1 MQTYLLVM
9 SVPSGFTHC
18 AECIVDSLCPGIIS
32 CASEPVKAVQH
43 HFDPKV
49 MRNITLPTLDP
60 AQEVRIAAVHRGFLY
75 QHLYTAACL
84 LNAAS
89 LDATVVVVERDE
101 DIEIITSKA
110 RLYIQVKTRAHPI
123 MPSDIAQ
130 ALERFERLRTEHTE
144 GRRTGDPGFLVV
156 TNQPLGPVL
165 AKSIATGALGDVQVV
180 YPGQVATGLFAA
192 LPPAWHTID
201 EGVLWCTARAETLPF
216 PTLAPDSLV
225 WKLAGRILAAA
236 AGNAPHANQAFLIE
250 QLPTL
255 FEQLVVQLQQFPA
268 PPLPYRPQAKEP
280 AIETGARVRVIVGF
294 SGAGKTAWA
303 AQAAN
308 HSTQNCAFY
317 DCAETPS
324 EALASA
330 LVRELAVRLIGTSDP
345 VCREILLP
353 GASGLESL
361 TALDNYLHR
370 QSMAPIVVLDN
381 AHRIDAQSLRRVVE
395 GTSSLRFVLL
405 CQPVGSLR
413 EIEATLGL
421 TRESLLGWG
430 LDELASACSA
440 AGAFGSA
447 ATLGRLQ
454 ALTRGMPLF
463 VESAARIA
471 VREHAGD
478 LEQLCHTLEQQTNTA
493 ETAQEVILEKVFD
506 ALPQQ
511 SKDAVAVLSLCDVG
525 LESHEVNE
533 LLRDA
538 ITLTEPAIASLL
550 RTLRQAGVAE
560 IYGDS
565 RVKIHDAMRILGSRH
580 LLAAPVSLAV
590 QAKSVL
596 KAVLLKTLQETQDTS
611 RFSLYV
617 RMLVE
622 TREIKVLV
630 ELIGEEM
637 FHELGIAPHIWHS
650 LEQAL
655 QDPTIEPSDRF
666 WALDGLAFSDM
677 KQGRFDRLQGRFAE
691 MERLLSEHELGDD
704 ERLSFIMKRMN
715 FQADQGDQHAVN
727 RSIDA
732 MRAMLPDKPKHHRVF
747 RYNAACA
754 LFRLKMLDMAE
765 REARQVV
772 AENYEALG
780 IIPEQ
785 VYGLTQREL
794 SELVDRPHIDYH
806 NLKHTADALELLAM
820 VTKEQGRTDRL
831 ARIHAMKF
839 YSLVGAVDSLV
850 RVGQDAADD
859 FVFVHDFDGARE
871 FLEQHVIPTVIRA
884 NMLARI
890 VGVRSQYAVVLAYCG
905 DVDAAEREMA
915 LLESYAPGFTAQ
927 QAAEIASQKVLIAQ
941 QRVKPLVSWQQTLAM
956 RRILDAQAAS
966 QSKPSRPETGKKGR
980 P

>member
-1 MQTYLLVM
+1 M
-9 SVPSGFTHC
+9 
-18 AECIVDSLCPGIIS
+18 
-32 CASEPVKAVQH
+32 
-43 HFDPKV
+43 
-49 MRNITLPTLDP
+49 LPTLDP

-89 LDATVVVVERDE
+89 LDATGVVVERDE
-101 DIEIITSKA
+101 DIEIVTSKA

-130 ALERFERLRTEHTE
+130 ALERFERLRAEHTE

-156 TNQPLGPVL
+156 TNQPPGPAL
-165 AKSIATGALGDVQVV
+165 AKSIATGALVDVQVI

-201 EGVLWCTARAETLPF
+201 EGVLWCTSRAETLPF
-216 PTLAPDSLV
+216 PTLAADSLV

-236 AGNAPHANQAFLIE
+236 AGNSPHANQTFLIE

-268 PPLPYRPQAKEP
+268 PPLPYRPQAEEP
-280 AIETGARVRVIVGF
+280 AIETGARVRVIAGF

-303 AQAAN
+303 AQAAC
-308 HSTQNCAFY
+308 HSTQSCAYY
-317 DCAETPS
+317 DCTETPS
-324 EALASA
+324 EALASS
-330 LVRELAVRLIGTSDP
+330 LVRELAAKLVGASDP
-345 VCREILLP
+345 VRREILLP

-361 TALDNYLHR
+361 TTLDNYLYR
-370 QSMAPIVVLDN
+370 QGMQPIVVLDN

-395 GTSSLRFVLL
+395 GTASLRFVLL

-413 EIEATLGL
+413 ELEATLGL
-421 TRESLLGWG
+421 TRENLLGWG
-430 LDELASACSA
+430 LDELASSCSA
-440 AGAFGSA
+440 AGTFGSA

-454 ALTRGMPLF
+454 ALTRGMPLY
-463 VESAARIA
+463 VESSARIA
-471 VREHAGD
+471 AREHAGD
-478 LEQLCHTLEQQTNTA
+478 LEQLCNALEQQSNTA

-525 LESHEVNE
+525 LKSHEVNE

-538 ITLTEPAIASLL
+538 IALTDPAIASIL

-565 RVKIHDAMRILGSRH
+565 RVKVHDAMRLLGGRH
-580 LLAAPVSLAV
+580 LLAAPVTVAA
-590 QAKSVL
+590 QAKSAL
-596 KAVLLKTLQETQDTS
+596 KAVLLKTLLETRDTS
-611 RFSLYV
+611 RFSLYT
-617 RMLVE
+617 RLLVE

-630 ELIGEEM
+630 ELVGEEM
-637 FHELGIAPHIWHS
+637 FHELGIASHIWNG

-655 QDPTIEPSDRF
+655 QDPTVEPSDRF
-666 WALDGLAFSDM
+666 WALDGLVLSDM
-677 KQGRFDRLQGRFAE
+677 KHGRTDRLQGRFTE
-691 MERLLSEHELGDD
+691 MERLLGKYQLGNE

-715 FQADQGDQHAVN
+715 FQAEQGDQHAVE

-732 MRAMLPDKPKHHRVF
+732 MRVMLPDKPKHHRIF

-754 LFRLKMLDMAE
+754 LFRLKKLDMAE
-765 REARQVV
+765 REVRQVV
-772 AENYEALG
+772 AKNYEVLG
-780 IIPEQ
+780 ITSKQ
-785 VYGLTQREL
+785 VLGLKQHEL
-794 SELVDRPHIDYH
+794 SALVHQPDIDYH
-806 NLKHTADALELLAM
+806 DLKHTADALELLAM
-820 VTKEQGRTDRL
+820 VTKAQGRTEMF

-839 YSLVGAVDSLV
+839 YSLVDAVDSLV
-850 RVGQDAADD
+850 RVGQDLADD

-871 FLEQHVIPTVIRA
+871 VLEQHVLPTFIRA
-884 NMLARI
+884 NMLDRV

-915 LLESYAPGFTAQ
+915 RLEPYAPGFTAQ
-927 QAAEIASQKVLIAQ
+927 QAEEFANQKALIAQ
-941 QRVKPLVSWQQTLAM
+941 QRVKPFVSRQQALAM
-956 RRILDAQAAS
+956 RRILAAQAAS
-966 QSKPSRPETGKKGR
+966 QSKPSRPETGKKVGLNDLC
-980 P
+980 PCGSGSKYKHCHG

>member
-1 MQTYLLVM
+1 MTN
-9 SVPSGFTHC
+9 T
-18 AECIVDSLCPGIIS
+18 
-32 CASEPVKAVQH
+32 
-43 HFDPKV
+43 
-49 MRNITLPTLDP
+49 TLPTLDP

-75 QHLYTAACL
+75 QHLYSAACL
-84 LNAAS
+84 LNGAS

-101 DIEIITSKA
+101 DIEIVTSRA

-130 ALERFERLRTEHTE
+130 ALERFERLREEHTE
-144 GRRTGDPGFLVV
+144 GRRSGEPCFLVV
-156 TNQPLGPVL
+156 TNQHPGPAL

-180 YPGQVATGLFAA
+180 YPGQAATGLFAA
-192 LPPAWHTID
+192 LPPAWHSID
-201 EGVLWCTARAETLPF
+201 EGVQWCTSCAETLPF
-216 PTLAPDSLV
+216 STLAPDSLV
-225 WKLAGRILAAA
+225 WKLAGRVLAAA
-236 AGNAPHANQAFLIE
+236 AGNAPHTDQTFLIE
-250 QLPTL
+250 QLPSL

-268 PPLPYRPQAKEP
+268 PPFPYRPQAEEP
-280 AIETGARVRVIVGF
+280 AIETGARVRVIAGF

-303 AQAAN
+303 AQAAC
-308 HSTQNCAFY
+308 HSTQSCAYY

-324 EALASA
+324 EALASS
-330 LVRELAVRLIGTSDP
+330 LVRELAAKLAGASDP
-345 VCREILLP
+345 VRREILLP

-361 TALDNYLHR
+361 TALDNCLQR
-370 QSMAPIVVLDN
+370 QGMEPIVVLDN
-381 AHRIDAQSLRRVVE
+381 AHRMDAQSLRRVVE
-395 GTSSLRFVLL
+395 GTTSLRFVLL

-413 EIEATLGL
+413 ELEATLGL

-430 LDELASACSA
+430 LDELASACTA
-440 AGAFGSA
+440 AGTFGSA

-471 VREHAGD
+471 AREHAGD
-478 LEQLCHTLEQQTNTA
+478 LEQLCHDLEQQTNTA

-506 ALPQQ
+506 ALPPQ

-525 LESHEVNE
+525 LESHEVKE

-538 ITLTEPAIASLL
+538 IALTDPAIALIL
-550 RTLRQAGVAE
+550 RALRQAGVAE

-565 RVKIHDAMRILGSRH
+565 RVKVHDAMRILGGRH
-580 LLAAPVSLAV
+580 LLAAQATVASK
-590 QAKSVL
+590 AKSAL
-596 KAVLLKTLQETQDTS
+596 KAVLLKTLLETRDTS
-611 RFSLYV
+611 RFSLYT

-637 FHELGIAPHIWHS
+637 FHELGIAPHIWQG
-650 LEQAL
+650 LEQVL
-655 QDPTIEPSDRF
+655 QDPTVEPSDRF

-677 KQGRFDRLQGRFAE
+677 KHGRTDRLQGRFAE
-691 MERLLSEHELGDD
+691 MERLLGEHELGDD

-715 FQADQGDQHAVN
+715 FQADQGDQNAVD

-754 LFRLKMLDMAE
+754 LFRLNKLDVAE

-772 AENYEALG
+772 AENYEVLG
-780 IIPEQ
+780 ITPEQ
-785 VYGLTQREL
+785 VIGLKQHEL
-794 SELVDRPHIDYH
+794 FALVHRPDIDYH
-806 NLKHTADALELLAM
+806 DLKHMADALELLAM
-820 VTKEQGRTDRL
+820 VTKARGRTEMF

-839 YSLVGAVDSLV
+839 YGLVDAVDSLV

-859 FVFVHDFDGARE
+859 FVFVHEFDGARE
-871 FLEQHVIPTVIRA
+871 VLEQHVLPTVIKA
-884 NMLARI
+884 NMLDRI

-915 LLESYAPGFTAQ
+915 RLDPYAPGFSAQ
-927 QAAEIASQKVLIAQ
+927 QAKEISDQKALISR
-941 QRVKPLVSWQQTLAM
+941 QRVKPLVSRQQALAMQRTLAV
-956 RRILDAQAAS
+956 QAAS
-966 QSKPSRPETGKKGR
+966 APKLMRPVSGKKVGR
-980 P
+980 NEPCPCGSGRKYKHCHG